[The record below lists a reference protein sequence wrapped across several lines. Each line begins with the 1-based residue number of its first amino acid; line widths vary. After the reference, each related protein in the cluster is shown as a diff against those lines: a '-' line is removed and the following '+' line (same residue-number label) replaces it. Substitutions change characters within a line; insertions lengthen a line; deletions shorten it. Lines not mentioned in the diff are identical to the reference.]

1 MRTWYEVLGVPP
13 TAGTEEV
20 RAAFRANVRALHPD
34 SRDPSL
40 PPADADAALRLV
52 NAAWAVL
59 GDRRRRAAYD
69 AELARSAGVDALDG
83 DGQGDGDGL
92 DPALWAHAGP
102 RFPWWL
108 VILAVLLVIFV
119 FTAYAGTPV
128 PAPGR

>member
-13 TAGTEEV
+13 TAGTEEL

-40 PPADADAALRLV
+40 PPGDADAALRLV

-59 GDRRRRAAYD
+59 GDSRRRAAYD
-69 AELARSAGVDALDG
+69 AELARSAGVGALDG
-83 DGQGDGDGL
+83 DGDHP
-92 DPALWAHAGP
+92 DPALWAHTGP

-108 VILAVLLVIFV
+108 VILAVLVVIFV